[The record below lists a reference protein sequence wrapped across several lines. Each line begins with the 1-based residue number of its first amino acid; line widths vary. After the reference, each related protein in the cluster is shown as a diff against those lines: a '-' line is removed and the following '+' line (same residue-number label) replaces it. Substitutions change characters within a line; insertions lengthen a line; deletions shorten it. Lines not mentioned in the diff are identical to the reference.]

1 MSSNSNHDHSYIQSI
16 CSDSGSPVLI
26 KTCRISYIKP
36 IYADMYDSESK
47 SFYKKDIG
55 TFISL
60 NDGVTFKS
68 NTLYKNIVNLF
79 KYDLINFNIKDL
91 TDPAK

>member
-1 MSSNSNHDHSYIQSI
+1 MSSNSNHDHSYLQII

-26 KTCRISYIKP
+26 KTCRIAYMKP
-36 IYADMYDSESK
+36 IHSDMYDPDSK
-47 SFYKKDIG
+47 SFYKKEIG

-60 NDGVTFKS
+60 SDGMIFKS
-68 NTLYKNIVNLF
+68 DCLYSNLV
-79 KYDLINFNIKDL
+79 DLLKSSTINFNIKDL